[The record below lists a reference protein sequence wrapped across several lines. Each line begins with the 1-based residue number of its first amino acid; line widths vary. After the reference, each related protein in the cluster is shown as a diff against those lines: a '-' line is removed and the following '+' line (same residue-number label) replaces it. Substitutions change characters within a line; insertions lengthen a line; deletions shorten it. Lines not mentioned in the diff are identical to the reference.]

1 MRMVLAAIK
10 LAIFSHSPKIP
21 VTGVVLPVSVQ
32 SATSSWSPSP
42 EEIGRSHRTQ
52 HDRCIYS
59 RRRLHAWRKR
69 YCMMMHCVCISRY
82 SREGCKRRGGQVKS
96 GDGGGVSEMG
106 GVVEVVSPMR
116 IPARRAGLAVQIGQ
130 LSMADVSHALVDVRV
145 VF

>member
-1 MRMVLAAIK
+1 
-10 LAIFSHSPKIP
+10 
-21 VTGVVLPVSVQ
+21 
-32 SATSSWSPSP
+32 
-42 EEIGRSHRTQ
+42 
-52 HDRCIYS
+52 
-59 RRRLHAWRKR
+59 
-69 YCMMMHCVCISRY
+69 
-82 SREGCKRRGGQVKS
+82 VKS